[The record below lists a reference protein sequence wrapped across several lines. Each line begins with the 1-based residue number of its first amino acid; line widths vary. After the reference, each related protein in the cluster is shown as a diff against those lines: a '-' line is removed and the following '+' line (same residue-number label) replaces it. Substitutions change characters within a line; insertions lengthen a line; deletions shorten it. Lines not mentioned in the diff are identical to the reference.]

1 VEIGGTIGDM
11 ENEYLLESARQ
22 MQHDLGY
29 ENVIF
34 VHVVLL
40 PYL

>member
-1 VEIGGTIGDM
+1 M

-22 MQHDLGY
+22 LQHRLGRDS
-29 ENVIF
+29 VLF

-40 PYL
+40 PFL